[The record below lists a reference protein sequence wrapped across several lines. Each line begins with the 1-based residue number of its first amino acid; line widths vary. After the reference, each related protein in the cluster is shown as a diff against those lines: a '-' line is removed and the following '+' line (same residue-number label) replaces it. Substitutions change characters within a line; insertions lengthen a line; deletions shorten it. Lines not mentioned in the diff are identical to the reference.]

1 MSGKFMTAKIKNLG
15 KQLDEAYDDLH
26 EADSKLWEATNK
38 LADCTHALKKILV
51 DKFILNERINEIQ
64 KLIDKEQP

>member
-1 MSGKFMTAKIKNLG
+1 MTAKIKNLG